1 MSLINVINLKRNF
14 EVFDK
19 KKKSVEALKGVT
31 FSIERGEIFGLLEPM
46 VLVNQLL

>member
-19 KKKSVEALKGVT
+19 KKKSVETLKV
-31 FSIERGEIFGLLEPM
+31 LLF
-46 VLVNQLL
+46 Q